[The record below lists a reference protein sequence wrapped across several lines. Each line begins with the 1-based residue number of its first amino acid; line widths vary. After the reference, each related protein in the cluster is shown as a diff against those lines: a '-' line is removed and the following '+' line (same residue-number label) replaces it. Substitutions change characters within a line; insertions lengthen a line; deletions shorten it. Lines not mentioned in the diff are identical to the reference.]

1 MKLRWMI
8 VLFGGILLA
17 SQLDAQPS
25 PTLKSQKDK
34 VSYMTGVDIG
44 KNLKGV
50 AADID
55 LDILVRGIK
64 DGVSAGKLLLT
75 EQEIRETM
83 TLFQKEMIAKQ
94 QTLAEKNK
102 KEAEAFLGGDKKKE
116 GIVTLP
122 SGLQYKVIKPG
133 VGRKPKPT
141 DTVSVHYRA
150 TLVNGA
156 EFSNSYLR
164 GQPEILKVKEVI
176 PGLAEA
182 LILMQEGAKWLLY
195 IPPNLG
201 YGDLGAG
208 SQIGP
213 NASLIFDVELLS
225 IQENK

>member
-1 MKLRWMI
+1 MKLRWVI
-8 VLFGGILLA
+8 VLFGIILLA
-17 SQLDAQPS
+17 SQLDAQQS
-25 PTLKSQKDK
+25 LTLKSQKEK

-44 KNLKGV
+44 KNLKAV

-64 DGVSAGKLLLT
+64 DGVSSGKLLLT

-83 TLFQKEMIAKQ
+83 TIFQKEMIAKQ

-150 TLVNGA
+150 TLTNGA

-182 LILMQEGAKWLLY
+182 LLLMQEGAKWLLY

-201 YGDLGAG
+201 YGELGAG

>member
-1 MKLRWMI
+1 MKLEWII

-17 SQLDAQPS
+17 SQLDAQQAQ
-25 PTLKSQKDK
+25 TLKSQKEK

-44 KNLKGV
+44 KNLR
-50 AADID
+50 ALSADID
-55 LDILVRGIK
+55 MDILTRGIK
-64 DGVSAGKLLLT
+64 DGFSEGKLLLN

-83 TLFQKEMIAKQ
+83 TVFQKEVMAKQ
-94 QTLAEKNK
+94 QALTAKNK
-102 KEAEAFLGGDKKKE
+102 KDAEAFLAEDKKKE

-141 DTVSVHYRA
+141 DRVSVHYRA
-150 TLVNGA
+150 TLINGT

-164 GQPEILKVKEVI
+164 GQPEILTVNEVI

-182 LILMQEGAKWLLY
+182 LTLMQEGAKWLLY

-225 IQENK
+225 IQGNK

>member
-1 MKLRWMI
+1 MKLKWII

-17 SQLDAQPS
+17 SHLDAQQAQ
-25 PTLKSQKDK
+25 TLKSQKEK

-44 KNLKGV
+44 KNLK
-50 AADID
+50 ALSADID
-55 LDILVRGIK
+55 MDILTRGIK
-64 DGVSAGKLLLT
+64 DGFSEGKLLLN

-83 TLFQKEMIAKQ
+83 TVFQKDVMAKQ
-94 QTLAEKNK
+94 QALTAKNK
-102 KEAEAFLGGDKKKE
+102 KDAEAFLAEDKKKE

-133 VGRKPKPT
+133 VGRKPKST
-141 DTVSVHYRA
+141 DRVSVHYRA
-150 TLVNGA
+150 TLINGT

-164 GQPEILKVKEVI
+164 GQPEILTVNEVI

-182 LILMQEGAKWLLY
+182 LTLMQEGAKWLLY

-225 IQENK
+225 IQGNK

>member
-1 MKLRWMI
+1 MKLKWII
-8 VLFGGILLA
+8 VLFGGVLLA
-17 SQLDAQPS
+17 SQLNAQQS
-25 PTLKSQKDK
+25 LTLKSQKEK

-44 KNLKGV
+44 KNLKAV
-50 AADID
+50 VADID

-64 DGVSAGKLLLT
+64 DGISAGKLLLT

-83 TLFQKEMIAKQ
+83 TVFQKEMMAKQ

-102 KEAEAFLGGDKKKE
+102 MEAEAFLGVDKKKE
-116 GIVTLP
+116 GIVALP

-150 TLVNGA
+150 TLINGA

-201 YGDLGAG
+201 Y
-208 SQIGP
+208 
-213 NASLIFDVELLS
+213 
-225 IQENK
+225 

>member
-25 PTLKSQKDK
+25 LTLKSQKDK

-64 DGVSAGKLLLT
+64 DGVSSGKLLLT

-164 GQPEILKVKEVI
+164 GQPEVLKVKEVI

>member
-1 MKLRWMI
+1 M
-8 VLFGGILLA
+8 
-17 SQLDAQPS
+17 
-25 PTLKSQKDK
+25 TLKSQKEK

-44 KNLKGV
+44 RNLRMQS
-50 AADID
+50 ADID
-55 LDILVRGIK
+55 PDILARGIK
-64 DGVSAGKLLLT
+64 DAFSAGKLLLT

-83 TLFQKEMIAKQ
+83 TVFQKEMIARQ

-102 KEAEAFLGGDKKKE
+102 KEAEAFLVVDKKKE
-116 GIVTLP
+116 GIVPLP

-133 VGRKPKPT
+133 VGRKPKLS
-141 DTVSVHYRA
+141 DTVVVHYRA
-150 TLVNGA
+150 TLINGT

-164 GQPEILKVKEVI
+164 GQPEILKLKEVI

-182 LILMQEGAKWLLY
+182 LTLMQEGAKWLLY

-201 YGDLGAG
+201 YGELGAG

>member
-1 MKLRWMI
+1 MKLKWII
-8 VLFGGILLA
+8 VFFGGVLLV
-17 SQLDAQPS
+17 SQLNAQQTM
-25 PTLKSQKDK
+25 TLKSQKEK

-44 KNLKGV
+44 RNLRMQS
-50 AADID
+50 ADID
-55 LDILVRGIK
+55 PDILARGIK
-64 DGVSAGKLLLT
+64 DAFSAGKLLLT

-83 TLFQKEMIAKQ
+83 TVFQKEMIARQ

-102 KEAEAFLGGDKKKE
+102 KEAEAFLVVDKKKE
-116 GIVTLP
+116 GIVPLP

-133 VGRKPKPT
+133 VGRKPKLS
-141 DTVSVHYRA
+141 DTVVVHYRA
-150 TLVNGA
+150 TLINGT

-164 GQPEILKVKEVI
+164 GQPEILKLKEVI

-182 LILMQEGAKWLLY
+182 LTLMQEGAKWLLY

-201 YGDLGAG
+201 YGELGAG

>member
-1 MKLRWMI
+1 MKLKWII
-8 VLFGGILLA
+8 VLFGGVLLA
-17 SQLDAQPS
+17 SQLNAQQS
-25 PTLKSQKDK
+25 PTLKTQKEK

-44 KNLKGV
+44 NNLKSLS
-50 AADID
+50 ADID
-55 LDILVRGIK
+55 LDILARGIK
-64 DGVSAGKLLLT
+64 DAFSAGKLLLT

-83 TLFQKEMIAKQ
+83 TIFQKEMMAKQ

-102 KEAEAFLGGDKKKE
+102 KEAEAFLAVDKKKE

-150 TLVNGA
+150 TLINGA

-182 LILMQEGAKWLLY
+182 LTLMQEGAKWLLY

-225 IQENK
+225 IQESK

>member
-1 MKLRWMI
+1 MKLKWII
-8 VLFGGILLA
+8 VLLGGVLLV
-17 SQLDAQPS
+17 SQLNAQQTL
-25 PTLKSQKDK
+25 TLKSQKEK
-34 VSYMTGVDIG
+34 ISYITGLDIG
-44 KNLKGV
+44 RSLKSQS
-50 AADID
+50 ADID
-55 LDILVRGIK
+55 PDVLARGIK
-64 DGVSAGKLLLT
+64 DGFSGGKALLT
-75 EQEIRETM
+75 EQEIRDTA
-83 TLFQKEMIAKQ
+83 TVFQKEMTAKQ

-102 KEAEAFLGGDKKKE
+102 MEAEAFLGGDKKKE

-150 TLVNGA
+150 TLINGR

-164 GQPEILKVKEVI
+164 GQPEILKVKEAI

-182 LILMQEGAKWLLY
+182 LTLMQEGAKWLLY

-201 YGDLGAG
+201 YGELGAG

-213 NASLIFDVELLS
+213 NAALIFDVELFS

>member
-1 MKLRWMI
+1 MI

-25 PTLKSQKDK
+25 LTLKSQKDK

-164 GQPEILKVKEVI
+164 GQPEVLKVKEVI